1 MSAELSEHVTIF
13 SEVDN
18 VRRCFIGDLSNWGES
33 GVWTGDEITAETQN
47 GRVKV
52 QFVDEA
58 KRESVKSRSFL
69 GRVLRL

>member
-1 MSAELSEHVTIF
+1 MSAELSEHATIL

-18 VRRCFIGDLSNWGES
+18 VRRCFIGDLSDWGES
-33 GVWTGDEITAETQN
+33 EVWTGDEITAETQN

-52 QFVDEA
+52 QFVDET